1 MFQAQIQFQSGGSCL
16 RGGAAVLVPVPDPLP
31 KWCSLSMG
39 GRSKSSSSSRSSSS
53 CHVNAYDELYIT
65 VYVYIYILTYCIYLL
80 LGGGD
85 PVLVPYLV
93 AISILL
99 IKEIYNYCCFW
110 RGVEFQFLIQFQ
122 RGTLWVLQSV
132 SSLPA
137 G

>member
-1 MFQAQIQFQSGGSCL
+1 M
-16 RGGAAVLVPVPDPLP
+16 
-31 KWCSLSMG
+31 SMPMM
-39 GRSKSSSSSRSSSS
+39 
-53 CHVNAYDELYIT
+53 NFTLLYM
-65 VYVYIYILTYCIYLL
+65 YIYILTHCIYLL